1 MHQSTTYTINLNMTS
16 MENDKKELGCR
27 ESLISMAAAFIIL
40 GLLSF
45 DMSSMGTAEYIR
57 LGIAILIAIATI
69 YWQIY
74 MTSDDV

>member
-1 MHQSTTYTINLNMTS
+1 MHQSTTYTINLKMTS

>member
-1 MHQSTTYTINLNMTS
+1 

-45 DMSSMGTAEYIR
+45 DMISMGTAEYIR

>member
-1 MHQSTTYTINLNMTS
+1 MTS

-27 ESLISMAAAFIIL
+27 ESLISMAAAFVIL